1 MARYPLGGGISMY
14 IGFHLGLLGL
24 LSFLTGQPFLIPSLG
39 PSIFLLGTLPD
50 DEMNFPQRI
59 IGGQFIGAVAGFV
72 SFHLIVGG
80 LSSGVATPTPA
91 LSLAV
96 LRQVLSSFAAAL
108 LTTFGMYLADVQ
120 HPPAYATTL
129 IISLGLL
136 TSVRGVAVFM
146 LAVLIMVGVHETVG
160 KRGPI
165 WSLPYEQDE

>member
-1 MARYPLGGGISMY
+1 MARYPLGGGASTY
-14 IGFHLGLLGL
+14 LGFHLAVLGL
-24 LSFLTGQPFLIPSLG
+24 LSFITGQPFLIPSLG

-50 DEMNFPQRI
+50 DEMNYPSRI

-80 LSSGVATPTPA
+80 IDPTATPA
-91 LSLAV
+91 FSLEV
-96 LRQVLSSFAAAL
+96 LRQVFSSFAAAL
-108 LTTFGMYLADVQ
+108 LTTFGMYLGDVQ

-129 IISLGLL
+129 IISLGFL
-136 TSVRGVAVFM
+136 TSPRGVAVFM
-146 LAVLIMVGVHETVG
+146 LGVLIMVGIHESIG